1 MLIKELIRFS
11 TQHRTLHCYLILSI
25 WIFLLIAGMYKYIG
39 YNGNS
44 LSSTFRFL
52 NGKLQ
57 SKSASAPIRYMDDT
71 DAEAQEQSIF
81 KYSRF
86 KERCAPLGHLV
97 RRDDG
102 GILDGWKLQG
112 VLMVIRHGDRGPMS
126 HMRGVMGI
134 DCGVAN
140 NGFVNRYRSFLYN
153 STSSSGS
160 NHMYWNK
167 VGPFHGFPLL
177 PASERACLLGQLT
190 FKGVAQMLQV
200 GDILHQIYAHPLE
213 LLVKQTSNRSLMGGS
228 STPNLLLNSDEVVL
242 FSTRYRRT
250 FQSALALL
258 FNFLPNDK
266 WLSLN
271 IRESHSMAFCFTDCA
286 CQQAEVLLKRRKVE
300 QKLNLTFQPD
310 ISKVIQW
317 VGGTLLQHTP
327 NGVNNAHDVVDV
339 LNMVLC
345 HDAPLPCRHIVFNN
359 TRLFSTTQLN
369 TIDLNDVINIDQ
381 DDPSVNLVD
390 VRAVPEKAFN
400 EELDGENVM
409 GCIEKSHVTALMA
422 YTNWQSTHEAEHAHY
437 KRIGLLRAYGM
448 MRHIVSYMLRMIS
461 GDRTKFVLY
470 SGHDWTLQY
479 LTAALGIKTGNTF
492 IPYATRLAFELYKS
506 ETHTDYYFRVVY
518 NGRDVTQQI
527 DFCEGGKSLRITRDS
542 RGNKADL
549 CPIENIIR
557 FLHEDYFTPLNA
569 TNFKD
574 ACSPS
579 ASHKDAD
586 F

>member
-1 MLIKELIRFS
+1 MLIKELIRLS

-39 YNGNS
+39 YS
-44 LSSTFRFL
+44 STSFSTFRFL
-52 NGKLQ
+52 NGQ
-57 SKSASAPIRYMDDT
+57 SQSALVNGNDPDYGLENQDKA
-71 DAEAQEQSIF
+71 IF
-81 KYSRF
+81 KYSKF
-86 KERCAPLGHLV
+86 KERCAPLEHLI
-97 RRDDG
+97 RHDDG

-112 VLMVIRHGDRGPMS
+112 VLIVIRHGDRGPLS

-140 NGFVNRYRSFLYN
+140 NALINRYRSFLYN

-167 VGPFHGFPLL
+167 VGPFHGFPLI

-190 FKGVAQMLQV
+190 FKGVAQMLHV
-200 GDILHQIYAHPLE
+200 GEILHQIYAHQLG
-213 LLVKQTSNRSLMGGS
+213 LLVKQAPNRSSMSGS
-228 STPNLLLNSDEVVL
+228 STPNSLLNSDEVVL

-258 FNFLPNDK
+258 FSLLPNDK
-266 WLSLN
+266 WLAMN
-271 IRESHSMAFCFTDCA
+271 ILESHSMAFCFTDCA
-286 CQQAEVLLKRRKVE
+286 CPQAENLYKRQRTE
-300 QKLNLTFQPD
+300 QNLNLTFQPD

-317 VGGTLLQHTP
+317 VGGTLLQNTP
-327 NGVNNAHDVVDV
+327 NGVNNAHDVIDV

-345 HDAPLPCRHIVFNN
+345 HEAPLPCRRSAVNN
-359 TRLFSTTQLN
+359 SHTFSTTQPN

-381 DDPSVNLVD
+381 DDTASNLID
-390 VRAVPEKAFN
+390 ARPAAEKSFN
-400 EELDGENVM
+400 EEVSAGENVL
-409 GCIEKSHVTALMA
+409 GCVEQSHVMALMTYA
-422 YTNWQSTHEAEHAHY
+422 NWESTHEAENVYY

-479 LTAALGIKTGNTF
+479 LTAALGIRTGNTF

-506 ETHTDYYFRVVY
+506 ETHTDYYFRAIY

-527 DFCEGGKSLRITRDS
+527 DFCEGGKSLRVTRDS

-557 FLHEDYFTPLNA
+557 FLHEDYFSSLNA

-574 ACSPS
+574 ACSTS
-579 ASHKDAD
+579 AVPHKDAD
-586 F
+586 FR